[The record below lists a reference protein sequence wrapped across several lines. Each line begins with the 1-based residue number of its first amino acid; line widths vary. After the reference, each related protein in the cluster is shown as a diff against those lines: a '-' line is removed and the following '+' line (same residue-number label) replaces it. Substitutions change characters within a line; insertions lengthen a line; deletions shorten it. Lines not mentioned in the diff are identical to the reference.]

1 MQLDITDTTDVSH
14 MLKGF
19 ECCCRNQKI
28 EFKHRRLAGSFLKHP
43 VSHLHQQQAPL
54 LSLTAQSQPLRPYRL
69 NILHFTTSMM
79 FNILHFTTLLQLDPL
94 RPAPFNLPHF
104 MTLVSL
110 YYIFPRMKKQSIWN
124 KNKVKVSSKIQPKLT
139 CTQSILETTRKRKTQ
154 MGRSILV
161 ELRKQFP

>member
-1 MQLDITDTTDVSH
+1 MQLDITDATGVSH

-19 ECCCRNQKI
+19 ECFCRNQKI
-28 EFKHRRLAGSFLKHP
+28 EFKHRRLAGLFLKHP
-43 VSHLHQQQAPL
+43 VSQLHQQQALL

-124 KNKVKVSSKIQPKLT
+124 KNKVDN
-139 CTQSILETTRKRKTQ
+139 
-154 MGRSILV
+154 RSLV
-161 ELRKQFP
+161 RYNLH